1 MQSAS
6 VAPIKSSQVDDIDI
20 EFQDSIHNATYYL
33 HNQEIHSIWI
43 RGRITDVNTVHQ
55 FFDIDDGFG
64 RVLRIQYCKEYVDIQ
79 VKDPE
84 IIKNFKSCKDRNRLL
99 AHKIKRVGSTFLES
113 EMSFEPLNQSTSY
126 DDTVMKSFNVSVAFK
141 DRFSATNGM
150 DWDKTGEYMINSS
163 YDKTVYIYSVS
174 KSSVTNALQSKKHG
188 VELVKFT
195 NDSPRHIICSSES
208 GSPNVAV
215 RLWDIVENRYIKS
228 FSLDTPLMRG
238 VGILSHPNRNLMLTN
253 AVNGTVSVY
262 SIDSTTPLM
271 TFQSQG
277 ESVGAFDFDGLVVGR
292 YIGTSSK
299 VLSLYDLNKLQSP
312 FKTFELTHVL
322 KKTEDVNSITF
333 SPNGRYIILGTN
345 YCRLICINS
354 VNGSA
359 IFACCY
365 GEIPASKS
373 KESELCFPAISPDG
387 KYLLSGCSD
396 NTLKIWNFKGQ
407 LVSTLRGHEGPPAFV
422 AFNPRK
428 AIISSACVNIAWWH
442 PTQTA

>member
-1 MQSAS
+1 MQRAL
-6 VAPIKSSQVDDIDI
+6 VAPIKSCQVDDIDI
-20 EFQDSIHNATYYL
+20 EFQDSIYNATYYL

-79 VKDPE
+79 VKDSE
-84 IIKNFKSCKDRNRLL
+84 IIKLYRISKVVKSDIDYWPTK
-99 AHKIKRVGSTFLES
+99 
-113 EMSFEPLNQSTSY
+113 MSFEPLNQSTSY
-126 DDTVMKSFNVSVAFK
+126 DDTVMKSFSVSVAFK

-163 YDKTVYIYSVS
+163 YDKTVYIYTVS

-253 AVNGTVSVY
+253 AVDGTVSVY

-292 YIGTSSK
+292 YIGSSSK

-345 YCRLICINS
+345 YCRLICVNS

-373 KESELCFPAISPDG
+373 KDSELCFPAISPDG

-396 NTLKIWNFKGQ
+396 NSLKIWNFKGQ

-428 AIISSACVNIAWWH
+428 AIISSACVNLAWWH